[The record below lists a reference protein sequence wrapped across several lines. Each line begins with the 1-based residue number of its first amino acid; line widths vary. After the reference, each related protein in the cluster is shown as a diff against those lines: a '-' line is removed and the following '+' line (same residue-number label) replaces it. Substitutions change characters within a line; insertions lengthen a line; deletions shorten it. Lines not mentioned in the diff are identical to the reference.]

1 MSRVYLATAGKQ
13 TFVLKEVPQSE
24 FNYYLD
30 IYRGLPSCAY
40 LRQLQDTI
48 PEQLMFVFQYFTDHL
63 LSLAQMDLPIALT
76 KRILKDTLRG
86 LAVLHDQNIV
96 HNDLKANNIV
106 INWEK
111 EHHEIKITQVQLTD
125 FEDSARVPPG
135 YNILDKQVGNWMW
148 RSPEAHAQGP
158 VNKPS
163 DMFSF
168 GVVCI
173 YAVHKRVIFAIGEH
187 ELEEGLEPLAIV
199 LERQIS
205 YFADEDGLDMLF
217 NHLGDTPWCQVLKIL
232 KSGFNK
238 TNPRRPFSLWKNVDA
253 DFKDLIGGLTNFDPA
268 KRLTAHEA
276 LAHRWFGDVSADD

>member
-1 MSRVYLATAGKQ
+1 MQR
-13 TFVLKEVPQSE
+13 
-24 FNYYLD
+24 
-30 IYRGLPSCAY
+30 
-40 LRQLQDTI
+40 
-48 PEQLMFVFQYFTDHL
+48 
-63 LSLAQMDLPIALT
+63 
-76 KRILKDTLRG
+76 
-86 LAVLHDQNIV
+86 
-96 HNDLKANNIV
+96 
-106 INWEK
+106 
-111 EHHEIKITQVQLTD
+111 
-125 FEDSARVPPG
+125 
-135 YNILDKQVGNWMW
+135 
-148 RSPEAHAQGP
+148 
-158 VNKPS
+158 
-163 DMFSF
+163 
-168 GVVCI
+168 I

-205 YFADEDGLDMLF
+205 YFADENGLDMLF